1 MGALLQRVRAQV
13 LAGQKLVGPTGKAR
27 ALLDGGHLSLFH
39 GRSQEFDDLRPYVPG
54 DDVRDIDWKATA
66 RSAPPQA
73 GGPPNLLV
81 KRFVSLRQH
90 KVLLVVDV
98 SRSMAALAPSGEV
111 KRDVAVNAMGLMGL
125 VSIAKGDEISL
136 VYGDA
141 RGSAR
146 MPPGRGETHVE
157 HILSRVAGHDLD
169 HAARDSLAV
178 QLAYVERN
186 FRKRYVVFVVSGE
199 PNVGESRPAQDGLA
213 EQLRRVAAR
222 HDLYWIIVRDAPI
235 LGDPMSPSSPTG
247 WGSGVGYDVETGK
260 VLLREEALG
269 RKVLAAYRQA
279 EERREAAL
287 ADFLAACG
295 VRAARVEGTS
305 GLRKEVTTL
314 LRRSGHGS

>member
-27 ALLDGGHLSLFH
+27 GLLDGGHLSLFH

-81 KRFVSLRQH
+81 KRFISLRQH

-98 SRSMAALAPSGEV
+98 SRSMAALAPSGET
-111 KRDVAVNAMGLMGL
+111 KRDVAVNAMGMMGL
-125 VSIAKGDEISL
+125 VSIAKGDEIGL

-146 MPPGRGETHVE
+146 MPPGRGEAHVE

-169 HAARDSLAV
+169 HAAKGSLAV

-186 FRKRYVVFVVSGE
+186 FRKRYVVVLVSGE
-199 PNVGESRPAQDGLA
+199 PSFGGDCPAQ
-213 EQLRRVAAR
+213 EQLVAQLRGIAAR
-222 HDLYWIIVRDAPI
+222 HDLYWVVIRDAPV
-235 LGDPMSPSSPTG
+235 LSPGAGD
-247 WGSGVGYDVETGK
+247 GYDVETGRA
-260 VLLREEALG
+260 LLRQEALG
-269 RKVLAAYRQA
+269 RKVLAAYRRA
-279 EERREAAL
+279 EERREAQL
-287 ADFLAACG
+287 ADFLAACA
-295 VRAARVEGTS
+295 VRAVRVDSTAH
-305 GLRKEVTTL
+305 LRKELTAL

>member
-27 ALLDGGHLSLFH
+27 GLLEGGHLSLFH

-66 RSAPPQA
+66 RSN
-73 GGPPNLLV
+73 GLLV

-90 KVLLVVDV
+90 KILLVADV
-98 SRSMAALAPSGEV
+98 SRSMAAVAPSGEV
-111 KRDVAVNAMGLMGL
+111 KRDVAVNAMGLVGL
-125 VSIAKGDEISL
+125 ICIAKGDEISL

-157 HILSRVAGHDLD
+157 HILTRVSAHNLD
-169 HAARDSLAV
+169 HAARESLCV

-186 FRKRYVVFVVSGE
+186 FRKRYVVFLVSGE
-199 PNVGESRPAQDGLA
+199 PHLDEDRSAQGALA
-213 EQLRRVAAR
+213 GQLRRVAAR

-235 LGDPMSPSSPTG
+235 LEPES
-247 WGSGVGYDVETGK
+247 GSGGGYDVETGR

-279 EERREAAL
+279 EERRENAL

-295 VRAARVEGTS
+295 VRAARVEGTDA
-305 GLRKEVTTL
+305 LRREVTTL
-314 LRRSGHGS
+314 LSRSRRGG

>member
-98 SRSMAALAPSGEV
+98 SRSMSALAPSGET
-111 KRDVAVNAMGLMGL
+111 KRDVAVNAMGMMGL

-157 HILSRVAGHDLD
+157 RILARVAGHDLD

-186 FRKRYVVFVVSGE
+186 FRKRYVVFLVSGE
-199 PNVGESRPAQDGLA
+199 PSVGERCPAQDGLA
-213 EQLRRVAAR
+213 EQLRRVAAG

-235 LGDPMSPSSPTG
+235 LSDPAAPLPGG
-247 WGSGVGYDVETGK
+247 WGSSVGYDVETGK

-295 VRAARVEGTS
+295 VRAARVEGTWQ
-305 GLRKEVTTL
+305 LRKEVTTL
-314 LRRSGHGS
+314 LRRSGHGG